1 MKKFIIEDSFWD
13 IFPEA
18 SIGIITVH
26 GIDNYIKAENRY
38 QPLLETAEKK
48 GLSWLTH
55 DDFASNPVIAVWRE
69 AFTRFKKKKRVR
81 SSIEEIGRA
90 HV

>member
-26 GIDNYIKAENRY
+26 GIDI
-38 QPLLETAEKK
+38 T
-48 GLSWLTH
+48 
-55 DDFASNPVIAVWRE
+55 
-69 AFTRFKKKKRVR
+69 
-81 SSIEEIGRA
+81 
-90 HV
+90 